1 MEDCIS
7 LKGKKI
13 GIGCVDFFADG
24 KYKVSTTKETSYR
37 FAKKWAE
44 EWFDELRFGQKKGI
58 PIHDKTFSEVS
69 KHYLGYQES
78 LVQRGDRSAR
88 QAKDYMYRINELNK
102 FFSKVGISKIN
113 TKDIDE
119 YRNYRLLNQEKP
131 VSRKTVKYDFLGLRQ
146 VLKYA
151 MIQGWI
157 KSLPIF
163 PETKKIESNPRPW
176 FSPEEWKVL
185 KDASG
190 ERIKHARGKRQK
202 WEREQLHDFM
212 IFIVH
217 TGVRVEEALRIQFQ
231 DCIIENKENNADK
244 KLKIELEGK
253 TGIRIAFGTQTAVN
267 VYERLMKR
275 NSPKKT
281 DLLFPKNHR
290 DGLNSLL
297 KETNLKCDRFGNV
310 RNAKSFRSTYIMLR
324 LIKGKVP
331 IKNIAVNC
339 GTSTHVIDKYYAKYL
354 TADMISESLSDL
366 PKRKS
371 RKNPKVL
378 EDA

>member
-1 MEDCIS
+1 MCR
-7 LKGKKI
+7 
-13 GIGCVDFFADG
+13 FFADG
-24 KYKVSTTKETSYR
+24 KYKVSSTKETSYR

-44 EWFDELRFGQKKGI
+44 EWFDELRYGKRKGI

-69 KHYLGYQES
+69 KLFLDYQDRM
-78 LVQRGDRSAR
+78 VQKGDRSSR

-102 FFSKVGISKIN
+102 YFSKVGISKIN
-113 TKDIDE
+113 INNIDE
-119 YRNYRLLNQEKP
+119 YRSYRLLNPKKP
-131 VSRKTVKYDFLGLRQ
+131 VSRNTVKYDLLGLRQ
-146 VLKYA
+146 VLKFA
-151 MIQGWI
+151 MNQGWI
-157 KSLPIF
+157 EILPIF

-185 KDASG
+185 KNASF
-190 ERIKHARGKRQK
+190 ERIKQARGKRQK

-217 TGVRVEEALRIQFQ
+217 TGVRVEEALTIQFQ
-231 DCIIENKENNADK
+231 DCIIEDKENNADK
-244 KLKIELEGK
+244 KLRLELKGK
-253 TGIRIAFGTQTAVN
+253 TGIRISFGTQTAVN
-267 VYERLMKR
+267 VYERLRKR
-275 NSPKKT
+275 NNPKKA

-290 DGLNSLL
+290 DGLNNLL
-297 KETNLKCDRFGNV
+297 KETNLKYDRFGNV

-324 LIKGKVP
+324 LVKGEVP

-366 PKRKS
+366 PKT
-371 RKNPKVL
+371 
-378 EDA
+378 